1 MIDAKPRFLNGVYSF
16 QGIGYDKVG
25 PVSDKLVYSV
35 PSDKRA
41 QLIYFRAGNSSAE
54 MICLVLMRAG
64 QPMRYFPIA
73 AKGAEHVS
81 LAVVED
87 LEPDTKIEVFLGAP
101 AGTQGSLVIDVG
113 LLEI

>member
-1 MIDAKPRFLNGVYSF
+1 MIDAKPKFLNGVYSF
-16 QGIGYDKVG
+16 EGAGYDKVG

-41 QLIYFRAGNSSAE
+41 QLIYFRAGNSCGE
-54 MICLVLMRAG
+54 MICLVLMRSG
-64 QPMRYFPIA
+64 QPMRYFPIP

-87 LEPDTKIEVFLGAP
+87 LEPDTKLEVFIGAP
-101 AGTQGSLVIDVG
+101 TGTQGSLVIDVG

>member
-1 MIDAKPRFLNGVYSF
+1 MIDAKPKFLNGTYTY
-16 QGIGYDKVG
+16 QGTGYDKIG
-25 PVSDKLVYSV
+25 PISDKLVYSV

-41 QLIYFRAGNSSAE
+41 QLIYFRAGNSGSE
-54 MICLVLMRAG
+54 MVFVVLMRAG

-73 AKGAEHVS
+73 AKGAEHVP

-87 LEPDTKIEVFLGAP
+87 LEPETKLELFIGAP
-101 AGTQGSLVIDVG
+101 AGAPGTLVIDLG

>member
-1 MIDAKPRFLNGVYSF
+1 MIDAKPKFLNGVYSF
-16 QGIGYDKVG
+16 QGVGYDKIG

-41 QLIYFRAGNSSAE
+41 QLIYFRAGNSCGE

-64 QPMRYFPIA
+64 QPMRYFPIP
-73 AKGAEHVS
+73 AKGAEHVP

-87 LEPDTKIEVFLGAP
+87 LEPDTKIEVFIGAP

-113 LLEI
+113 LLEV

>member
-1 MIDAKPRFLNGVYSF
+1 MIESKPKFLNGIYPF
-16 QGIGYDKVG
+16 QGVGYDKAG
-25 PVSDKLVYSV
+25 PLSDKLVYSV

-41 QLIYFRAGNSSAE
+41 QLIYFRGGNSCAE
-54 MICLVLMRAG
+54 MVCLILMRDG

-73 AKGAEHVS
+73 AKGAEHVP

-87 LEPDTKIEVFLGAP
+87 LEPDTKLELFVAAP
-101 AGTQGSLVIDVG
+101 AGASGMLVIDVG

>member
-1 MIDAKPRFLNGVYSF
+1 MIDAKPKFLNGVYSF
-16 QGIGYDKVG
+16 QGVGYDKIG

-41 QLIYFRAGNSSAE
+41 QLIYFRAGNSCGE

-73 AKGAEHVS
+73 AKGTEHVP

-87 LEPDTKIEVFLGAP
+87 LEPDTKIEVFIGAP
-101 AGTQGSLVIDVG
+101 GGTQGTLVIDIG